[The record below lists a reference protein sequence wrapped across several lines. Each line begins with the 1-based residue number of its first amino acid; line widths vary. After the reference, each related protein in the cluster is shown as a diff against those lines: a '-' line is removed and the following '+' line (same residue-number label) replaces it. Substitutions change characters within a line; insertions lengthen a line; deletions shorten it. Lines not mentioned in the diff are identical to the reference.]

1 MNKDKTRREDPQQ
14 SDIEKLKQERD
25 EYLDGWKRAKA
36 DLINYKKDEFKR
48 FEEVIHFANED
59 IILDLLTVLDS
70 FELAVGAMEKSGAVE
85 RGVYLIKGQ
94 LQDVLRK
101 RGLERI
107 EAKEG
112 GVFDPSVH
120 EAVAVLETEAEMDNI
135 VAGEVEVGYA
145 LAGKVIRA
153 AKVRVYKRKE

>member
-1 MNKDKTRREDPQQ
+1 MNKDKARKEDPQQ
-14 SDIEKLKQERD
+14 DKIEKLKQERD

-48 FEEVIHFANED
+48 FEEIARFANED

-70 FELAVGAMEKSGAVE
+70 FGLAIAAMEKSGAVE
-85 RGVYLIKGQ
+85 KGVYLIRGQ

-107 EAKEG
+107 EAKQDD
-112 GVFDPSVH
+112 VFDPNIH
-120 EAVAVLETEAEMDNI
+120 EAVVVLETETKMDNI
-135 VAGEVEVGYA
+135 VAEEVEAGYA

-153 AKVRVYKRKE
+153 AKVKVYKHK